1 MMCADEVHEL
11 YYIIVK
17 IRSDRLNG
25 CCSIFPHSI
34 SECDQTFVSRNGGPQ
49 NGTFT
54 APVMNNLSNHS
65 RQCLYIFL
73 AGPGQRVEITF
84 TTFNLRGTPPEYV
97 FDSLIYLRLAW
108 TPLALCMRA
117 PGEKRNKSKHRCHMC
132 DVFDVFFAVA
142 DDKRIIFLFELMP
155 SGKLVF
161 LLSVFAKHI
170 DTESKR
176 KIRTLFA
183 LIRIY

>member
-117 PGEKRNKSKHRCHMC
+117 PGEKNETKANTDATCVMCLMCFSLLLTTNGLFSFSSSCRQGNWFFCSLYLPNTSTRNQSEKYVH
-132 DVFDVFFAVA
+132 
-142 DDKRIIFLFELMP
+142 
-155 SGKLVF
+155 F
-161 LLSVFAKHI
+161 LL
-170 DTESKR
+170 
-176 KIRTLFA
+176 
-183 LIRIY
+183 